1 MRDRCE
7 CHEFQDEKHMLFFC
21 HDARVCA
28 LCIKYAPQRKKE
40 KEKLRTQDTP
50 EA

>member
-1 MRDRCE
+1 MDL
-7 CHEFQDEKHMLFFC
+7 DWTGLDGAVKP
-21 HDARVCA
+21 V
-28 LCIKYAPQRKKE
+28 APHGLEESAKEKE